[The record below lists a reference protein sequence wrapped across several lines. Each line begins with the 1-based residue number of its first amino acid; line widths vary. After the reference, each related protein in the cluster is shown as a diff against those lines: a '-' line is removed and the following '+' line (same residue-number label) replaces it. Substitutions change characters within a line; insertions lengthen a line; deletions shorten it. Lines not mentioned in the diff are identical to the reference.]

1 MLNVIPTICPKEP
14 THRNVVQKHKE
25 MKPQKGL
32 SAQNE
37 VKIPS
42 QPYIFFHQVF

>member
-1 MLNVIPTICPKEP
+1 MLNVIPAICPEGS
-14 THRNVVQKHKE
+14 THMHVVQEHKQ
-25 MKPQKGL
+25 MKPQNGL

-42 QPYIFFHQVF
+42 QPYTFFYQVF